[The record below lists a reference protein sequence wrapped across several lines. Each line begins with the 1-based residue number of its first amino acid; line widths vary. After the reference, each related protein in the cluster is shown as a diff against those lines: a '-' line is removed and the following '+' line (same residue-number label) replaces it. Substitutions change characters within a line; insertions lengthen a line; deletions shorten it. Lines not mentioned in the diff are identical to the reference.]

1 MSAPWTDDAL
11 VEFVLGTLSDEDA
24 SAIRGARHEDVSL
37 AARITE
43 IETLVHGVVAGT
55 TARPPSVPVERL
67 WERLDGVCR
76 FEPLVPTVAALLGI
90 DESSARAELDALDEP
105 DGWQDGVLPGT
116 TMKTVATDEPDTGIL
131 WLKMPPGMA
140 FPEHEHLGDETV
152 LVVQGRYLDDE
163 GRLHPPGSVLREG
176 TDTAHGFHIAADG
189 PEFICLAIV
198 HRGVRV
204 GGNDIG
210 REQLYGA

>member
-11 VEFVLGTLSDEDA
+11 VEFVLGTLAESDA
-24 SAIRGARHEDVSL
+24 AAI
-37 AARITE
+37 AALDDPTLRRRIGE
-43 IETLVHGVVAGT
+43 IEALVHSAA
-55 TARPPSVPVERL
+55 TAEVTSPVTPVPVERL
-67 WERLDGVCR
+67 WKRLDAVSR
-76 FEPLVPTVAALLGI
+76 FEPLVPTVAALLRV
-90 DESSARAELDALDEP
+90 DEASARAELDALDAP
-105 DGWQDGVLPGT
+105 GGWREGVLPGT
-116 TMKTVATDEPDTGIL
+116 TMKTVETDEPDMGIL

-140 FPEHEHLGDETV
+140 FPEHEHLGEETV

-176 TDTAHGFHIAADG
+176 PDTAHGFQIAADG

-210 REQLYGA
+210 RPELYGS